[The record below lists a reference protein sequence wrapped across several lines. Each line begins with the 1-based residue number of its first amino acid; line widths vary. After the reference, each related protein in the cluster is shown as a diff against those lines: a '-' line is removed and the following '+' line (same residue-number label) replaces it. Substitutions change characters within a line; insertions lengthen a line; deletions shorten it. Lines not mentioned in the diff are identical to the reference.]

1 MARIPY
7 KAYDNKWK
15 YGKGIG
21 LTVAFA
27 TGYIV
32 FQQIQ
37 VSNSSTYVMKD
48 GYDSPIYGVI
58 FVAGIILF
66 IVSSFMNKQV
76 AVAELQQRNE
86 AKLNRLFERLKECII
101 TQGNNTIEV
110 QGVTVN
116 LVDEMKNAEI
126 KIISDNIPLQQ
137 NETHELIFPEGNSA
151 VKIVD
156 AKVLS
161 NDAESAV
168 IKCTLKNIMF
178 VNNEMQE
185 NQ

>member
-21 LTVAFA
+21 LTAACA

-48 GYDSPIYGVI
+48 GYDSPIYGII

-66 IVSSFMNKQV
+66 FFSSYKNKQV
-76 AVAELQQRNE
+76 ALDDLENKNDSKINNLFKNMDECNIVQNNH
-86 AKLNRLFERLKECII
+86 KLDISEIK
-101 TQGNNTIEV
+101 
-110 QGVTVN
+110 VN

-126 KIISDNIPLQQ
+126 SFISNNIPLQQ
-137 NETHELIFPEGNSA
+137 NEVYELIFSKDKLS

-156 AKVLS
+156 AIVLTS
-161 NDAESAV
+161 NSESAV
-168 IKCTLKNIMF
+168 IKCTLKNMKFLING
-178 VNNEMQE
+178 VEPSL
-185 NQ
+185 